1 MNPSNIKKS
10 VAVSRNK
17 NQVKANSNLVT
28 ARTGLFYGLEYKR
41 TLTDKVSTVSGL
53 VATPNVI
60 YYSNQTK
67 VFFDFSDPKNTA
79 NTTDEFNKFWK
90 NIPLNSTFTVTNGE
104 VYNQKNEKLY
114 DVSGT
119 YVLTEI
125 ENNIVFAN
133 VTTTDNI
140 DVDINLYSKLEFKK
154 TPIFEFSSTPTSGD
168 SISTFVINHFG
179 ENTKS
184 SFTYMG
190 AIIGDYLLIQNQS
203 NSYEIED
210 IKIDSEGKEIIKV
223 KGLLTEENRIGT
235 KTLVQLLIKTLP
247 NQEIP
252 NIDLMD
258 SNLGSCTL
266 GSSCYENQ
274 TEIQCRLRTKGSTNA
289 TFRAGLGCSGNSV
302 RFRPQEE
309 ISSSVSSNDEVVAR
323 LLNDIS
329 KNISSNPKS
338 GRIF

>member
-1 MNPSNIKKS
+1 MNPSNLKKS
-10 VAVSRNK
+10 VAISRNK
-17 NQVKANSNLVT
+17 NQVKANSDLIT

-53 VATPNVI
+53 VATPNII

-67 VFFDFSDPKNTA
+67 VFFDFSDPKNTSS
-79 NTTDEFNKFWK
+79 TTDEFNKFWK
-90 NIPLNSTFTVTNGE
+90 NVSLNSTFTVTNGE

-114 DVSGT
+114 DISGT

-125 ENNIVFAN
+125 ENTIVFAN
-133 VTTTDNI
+133 VTSTENI
-140 DVDINLYSKLEFKK
+140 DTDINLYSKLDFKK

-168 SISTFVINHFG
+168 SISSFIINHFG

-184 SFTYMG
+184 SFIYMG
-190 AIIGDYLLIQNQS
+190 AVIGDYLLIQNQP

-210 IKIDSEGKEIIKV
+210 IKIDSEGKEIIKI
-223 KGLLTEENRIGT
+223 KGQIDIENRVGT
-235 KTLVQLLIKTLP
+235 KTLVQLLIKTTP
-247 NQEIP
+247 NQEIVEV
-252 NIDLMD
+252 DLLD
-258 SNLGSCTL
+258 SNLGSCTV
-266 GSSCYENQ
+266 GNSCYENHTQ
-274 TEIQCRLRTKGSTNA
+274 AQCNLRTKGSTAA
-289 TFRAGLGCSGNSV
+289 TFRVGLGCSGNSV

-309 ISSSVSSNDEVVAR
+309 VVRSVSSSDEVVAR